1 MEDLENMRCLI
12 ACGDRTVIS
21 KGKRDKIQ
29 ERKKK
34 IHSFKY
40 CKGSGSTVLHPCVE
54 YTTIYCGHTSK
65 CFLVYIIFYIF

>member
-1 MEDLENMRCLI
+1 MEDLESMRCLI

-34 IHSFKY
+34 YIHSSIVKEADLLCY
-40 CKGSGSTVLHPCVE
+40 
-54 YTTIYCGHTSK
+54 I
-65 CFLVYIIFYIF
+65 LVWNIPLFIADIRVSVF